1 MLDYSTAQGAN
12 HPSPRGNVAST
23 GAISLAKVA
32 PMLDVS
38 LSTVKALCRSGQLKS
53 IRIGRRRLISY
64 AELARFITAR
74 EAEASDNE

>member
-1 MLDYSTAQGAN
+1 
-12 HPSPRGNVAST
+12 
-23 GAISLAKVA
+23 
-32 PMLDVS
+32 MLDVS